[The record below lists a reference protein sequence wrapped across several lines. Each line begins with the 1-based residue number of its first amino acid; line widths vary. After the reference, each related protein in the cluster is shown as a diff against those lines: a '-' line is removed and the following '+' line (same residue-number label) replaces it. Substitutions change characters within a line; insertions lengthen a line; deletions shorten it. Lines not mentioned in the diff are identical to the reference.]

1 MARAEAGI
9 LALCGLLLSGFA
21 HAAAVAPVDALEPVR
36 LAIRQKQFPEAFSRL
51 EGLSEKGNTQAQYL
65 LGSLLLAN
73 PLGEPD
79 VKGASRWLSQ
89 SAAAGSAR
97 AAYLLAVI
105 AATATPADETAA
117 RTWLQSA
124 AQGGFEPAVELVRA
138 NRLPLQF
145 LPAEDLE
152 TEQARSA
159 ALLRAARRNDVQ
171 TLQRLSS
178 VAQPG
183 QVDDFGR
190 NALAQAAEADAA
202 DAVVWLLG
210 QGMPV
215 DARDNFGATALML
228 AARSPRALALASLLS
243 AGAAATAVDSTGN
256 TALHLASRKD
266 EAQRVRQLLA
276 AGALPNVENL
286 DGDRPLDIALQ
297 AEANGVAGILRE
309 AGAQPGRAAA
319 VRNVALTEVH
329 RAKGNADAYAGRGDL
344 EVAASRRDT
353 GLLKSMLAAGR
364 PGQAE
369 RNAALLAAV
378 ETGTEDAVVLLL
390 AAGANA
396 NTTNTRLRS
405 PLNTAVLQRDA
416 AIVDLLLA
424 AGADASANGSTGA
437 PLLIEAV
444 SAGSAAIAER
454 LLVRGARVDAPDS
467 QGRTALMLA
476 AASADAPML
485 EMLLKRGAAAA
496 RRDRLGRSVLL
507 HAALGGTT
515 AQVQRLLAAGAD
527 ANLADQ
533 DGNNPLSVAAAR
545 GEVDSLRVLLAA
557 GAGIEAVTRG
567 GSTALMQAAAADQL
581 EAARALIAAGAKV
594 TPRDQQGDT
603 VLTIAARDSSPAL
616 IRALLAAGAD
626 RNIRNGNRAN
636 AQEIA
641 QELHRDAVAA
651 IFVAD

>member
-1 MARAEAGI
+1 LRV
-9 LALCGLLLSGFA
+9 LLLGGVA
-21 HAAAVAPVDALEPVR
+21 QAAAVAPVDSLEPVR

-51 EGLSEKGNTQAQYL
+51 EGLSEKGNPQAQYL
-65 LGSLLLAN
+65 LGSMLLAN

-79 VKGASRWLSQ
+79 MKGASRWLSQ

-117 RTWLQSA
+117 RTWLQTA
-124 AQGGFEPAVELVRA
+124 AKGGFEPAEALVRA

-152 TEQARSA
+152 TAQARGA

-171 TLQRLSS
+171 TLQRLVS
-178 VAQPG
+178 VVQPG

-190 NALAQAAEADAA
+190 TALAQAAEADAA

-215 DARDNFGATALML
+215 DARDSFGATALML
-228 AARSPRALALASLLS
+228 AAKAPHAKTLAMLLG
-243 AGAAATAVDSTGN
+243 AGAAATAVDSAGN
-256 TALHLASRKD
+256 TALHLASRID
-266 EAQRVRQLLA
+266 DGQRVRHLLA
-276 AGALPNVENL
+276 AGALTNVANQ

-297 AEANGVAGILRE
+297 AEATEVARILRE

-319 VRNVALTEVH
+319 VRNEALTQVN

-353 GLLKSMLAAGR
+353 GMLKAMLAADKL
-364 PGQAE
+364 GQSAK
-369 RNAALLAAV
+369 NAALLAAV
-378 ETGTEDAVVLLL
+378 EAGTKEAVVVLL

-396 NTTNTRLRS
+396 RVTDTRLRS
-405 PLNTAVLQRDA
+405 PLHVAVLQRDKE
-416 AIVDLLLA
+416 IVDLLLA
-424 AGADASANGSTGA
+424 AGADASAAGSSGA

-444 SAGSAAIAER
+444 SAGSEGIAEQ
-454 LLVRGARVDAPDS
+454 LLIRGARVDAADS

-476 AASADAPML
+476 AARADARML
-485 EMLLKRGAAAA
+485 EMLLKHGANAT

-507 HAALGGTT
+507 HAALGGTS
-515 AQVQRLLAAGAD
+515 AQVQRLLAAGAE
-527 ANLADQ
+527 AKLADQ
-533 DGNNPLSVAAAR
+533 DGNTPLSVVAAR
-545 GEVDSLRVLLAA
+545 GEVESLRALLAA
-557 GAGIEAVTRG
+557 GAEMDAVTRG

-581 EAARALIAAGAKV
+581 EPVRALLVAGAKV
-594 TPRDQQGDT
+594 APRDQQGDT

-616 IRALLAAGAD
+616 IKALLAAGAD
-626 RNIRNGNRAN
+626 RNVRNGNRAN

-641 QELHRDAVAA
+641 QELHREAVAA
-651 IFVAD
+651 VFAAD